1 MSNIYKFHHIY
12 GSDIKKTYTFND
24 ITASST
30 QAPLDTPSI
39 YNDDMIINIKHKLTS
54 LFDNQS
60 HNEVYLF
67 CKSKHILNQS
77 IYYSILTQDDNLKLN
92 KSIFERFVSNIALKP
107 QFLKTPND
115 ISTKHISTFYKSK
128 TIWSNTEKSI
138 ITPIGV
144 SAFYKKRY
152 IFNHNPFFLKETD
165 KVIEED
171 MKRHI
176 NTENKQLLFKY
187 KPEDN
192 EIYFCFADELLT
204 FFKDQQIGIPERYI
218 LELYFPNLTTQQI
231 VSLDDLQSK
240 KTALKSQS
248 EKEYEKTFSVYNS
261 NIDLLHNYS
270 IENIENLQYKINNIY
285 FTIRPAEPLKLP
297 LDIMF
302 KRVNSTDIIPLIKL
316 NPGKDLESIYRLYTG
331 DYLSDKGRKIP
342 TLFVE
347 NHENSRKIKNI
358 SEAILYNNRIGFY
371 LDLKHAE
378 IPINE
383 ELFCIVL
390 SNGDIQ
396 IKLDPKNNYTIETIE
411 VLLFPIIKKY
421 IIDVVNVFIH
431 KKNIYYFKSL
441 TSNNIE
447 LNKFDVSFYTDD
459 ISDFSFKNLKC
470 TSSVFSVLS
479 RNKKDNKYDLKYK
492 RVSFYQKMNDIQSF
506 ISLKIEEGI
515 PIQEIKHM
523 IMNNFNLSQ
532 EDTADVLNNFLKEA
546 RLQTDAFDHKKLK
559 IENNSGFDIH
569 IETKNTDYTN
579 IKIKQIFHVKH
590 INDFAYISNDIIKK
604 YINSLINLNTF
615 DSPIEACA
623 KVSGEEKIDKIA
635 DIHEAQHQEQL
646 DTELTFDDDEDDD
659 DFGTGLMSGLMSGI
673 LSDSE
678 EEAAEEEAAEEEAAE
693 EEAAEEEAAEE
704 EAAEEEAAEDA
715 KKDSADSTT
724 EDSIEAMDDLDDL
737 PESLSGS
744 LSGGDPTVDLTSIS
758 LKGRNNW
765 FTNRLKTRDKDLF
778 VLSREEQKN
787 KNYLSYSRSC
797 PWQHKRQ
804 PVIVDDD
811 ELKKIES
818 ADKKSKS
825 KSFDG
830 LIKYRGYNYICPRY
844 WCFKDDNN
852 NSRSI
857 SFQQINDGE
866 CGGWDAVN
874 PPDAKKLLK
883 GKRIIELTDDK
894 LHNSSK
900 SNNPLI
906 YKPLFPV
913 VQNPDKHPKGLCA
926 PCCFKEPI
934 EYDGF
939 PEDSQEIRN
948 QKNDD
953 QEKFFKHL
961 YEPGK
966 QQGVIKIDDALKD
979 DEKITQLAEKWKG
992 VGPSFTIKKKGKNIV
1007 ITDIVNND
1015 SKKID
1020 KIDMIPIPKNKK
1032 TQTFTRKDID
1042 LLLQKKAT
1050 NERYQK
1056 CMGKK
1061 QINPVQIEGKDTPEL
1076 ESLSDENGRDDDDR
1090 KLPAPKKPTVKKT
1103 DKKKKT
1109 LILKSLKFPLDTD
1122 EFGYI
1127 KPSLKKF
1134 IQYNTES
1141 MCYNN
1146 PPRDSTLKPDA
1157 SCLLRLGIKRNDKQ
1171 SFLQNIARIKD
1182 KKLATFKKILT
1193 DRITISKFIMA
1204 FKGELINIFYD
1215 NSKKVNKKKE
1225 NHLIKSI
1232 EADRQQAI
1240 INEFI
1245 SVKELKDKLINSY
1258 FNFID
1263 YINDDNNVI
1272 DYSYLWDFICKPYT
1286 DNESGVL
1293 FETGIN
1299 MVIFN
1304 SPQNDMTDKIEI
1316 ICPKHTFSD
1325 EIFSEF
1331 KPTVMLYKE
1340 GVFFEPI
1347 VLYDN
1352 KNSTTQILFD
1362 YDDLMKDTMIGILF
1376 SDIKNKIVEGC
1387 SLKPSMPQTYDFNK
1401 NISAKQLIEKISTIQ
1416 DAVITKQIIHYNFT
1430 TIAIIAKIKDKNIYI
1445 PCHPSP
1451 IIIDLD
1457 YEYFDSKN
1465 VLFDAYDTFNLL
1477 VEIAKTYDIPCHP
1490 LKVLVSDQI
1499 NVVGFITE
1507 TNQLVPTNIQEY
1519 DQDLFAMKT
1528 KKGELISIEK
1538 SVINIDEHSSYFS
1551 DKEILKSSA
1560 EEIERN
1566 LVVRNFLLE
1575 KNFYTCFRNMFKKYI
1590 NSESNGV
1597 DRQKIID
1604 LLDTSKVKSSDTLKQ
1619 YKLKFDKIKKLVEKI
1634 NNETISFVIY
1644 QDIILN
1650 NLYEQVRKGNTIC
1663 FNGED
1668 SGEISLPRN
1677 NLIDDSD
1684 NSEKYVIK
1692 IVDEL
1697 IRFPRLKNYILYN
1710 KSISSID
1717 VIEYSVNKQ
1726 EVIIL
1731 EEELNDYL
1739 TDVVLKES
1747 NEYVKTNQVG
1757 FTKPIKTKKYKT
1769 TFRLNYD
1776 TAEKDQDDVTVKRKS
1791 PKLLKEK
1798 DDAPADEALTDEAP
1812 ADEAPADEAQVD
1824 IATGKEKEGVAK
1836 KDTKI
1841 SSELSSKIN
1850 VDKYVVDSSVGRA
1863 SHTCKLNKSSN
1874 KSVIGKL
1881 FNNYLLNKSIVFYKM
1896 SSPVKDELSKTN
1908 CTWNVFQEIYLDYTT
1923 NEISKQEI
1931 CYSLLHILIQLNNE
1945 DMFITK
1951 PGQVSDTPN
1960 YYHILDLTYRRKFAN
1975 IWNGA
1980 EGNDDRQWKH
1990 LFNIISDKAY
2000 YLIEFEFYLLCEF
2013 FKIPCIIHGTTD
2025 NSKSQYKIS
2034 NIEHYD
2040 PLYTTYNTSNLN
2052 KKIGKDVITKNNL
2065 YTNKNKEPFCYI
2077 IGFKQFLISDYYDK
2091 HGNRN
2096 NMGINKYY
2104 RKDYNIPFDI
2114 GLMKTTNESYRIDIN
2129 KQPIKELLAHSISPS
2144 IKQYI
2149 DVIFKQKTN
2158 ELTIYESFKRE
2169 IDKFRTD
2176 KNNKKVKIVK

>member
-1 MSNIYKFHHIY
+1 MSNIFKFHHIY

-24 ITASST
+24 ITTSSSEASS
-30 QAPLDTPSI
+30 DTPTI
-39 YNDDMIINIKHKLTS
+39 YDDDMIINIKHKLTS

-60 HNEVYLF
+60 HKEVYLF

-77 IYYSILTQDDNLKLN
+77 IYYSILTQDDNIKLN
-92 KSIFERFVSNIALKP
+92 QSIFERFVSNIALNP
-107 QFLKTPND
+107 QFLKTPNN
-115 ISTKHISTFYKSK
+115 ITTKHTSNFYKNK

-138 ITPIGV
+138 ITPIGIT
-144 SAFYKKRY
+144 AFYKKRY

-165 KVIEED
+165 KLIEDD
-171 MKRHI
+171 MQRHI

-204 FFKDQQIGIPERYI
+204 FFKEQQIGIPERYI

-231 VSLDDLQSK
+231 VSLDDLLSK
-240 KTALKSQS
+240 KTAIKSQS
-248 EKEYEKTFSVYNS
+248 EKEYEKIFHVYNS

-270 IENIENLQYKINNIY
+270 LENIENLQYKINHIY
-285 FTIRPAEPLKLP
+285 FTISPSEPLKLP

-302 KRVNSTDIIPLIKL
+302 KKVNSTNIIPLIKL
-316 NPGKDLESIYRLYTG
+316 NPGKNLESIYRLYTG
-331 DYLSDKGRKIP
+331 DYLSDKGMKIP

-358 SEAILYNNRIGFY
+358 SENILYNNRIGFY

-378 IPINE
+378 TPINE

-396 IKLDPKNNYTIETIE
+396 IKLDPKNNYIIETIE
-411 VLLFPIIKKY
+411 AVLFPIIKKY

-447 LNKFDVSFYTDD
+447 LNKFDVSFYTDN
-459 ISDFSFKNLKC
+459 INEFSFKNLKC

-479 RNKKDNKYDLKYK
+479 KNKKDNLYDLKYK

-523 IMNNFNLSQ
+523 ITINFNLSQ
-532 EDTADVLNNFLKEA
+532 EEASDVLNNFLKEA
-546 RLQTDAFDHKKLK
+546 RLQTDAFEHKKIK
-559 IENNSGFDIH
+559 IENNAGFDIH

-604 YINSLINLNTF
+604 YINSLINLNAF
-615 DSPIEACA
+615 DVPVEACA
-623 KVSGEEKIDKIA
+623 KVSGEEKIEKIE

-646 DTELTFDDDEDDD
+646 DTELTFDDDDDD
-659 DFGTGLMSGLMSGI
+659 DFGAGLMSGI
-673 LSDSE
+673 LSDDDDDFGAGLMSGILSDDDDSE
-678 EEAAEEEAAEEEAAE
+678 EEEKESGEKEE
-693 EEAAEEEAAEE
+693 
-704 EAAEEEAAEDA
+704 
-715 KKDSADSTT
+715 
-724 EDSIEAMDDLDDL
+724 IDDIDDL

-830 LIKYRGYNYICPRY
+830 AIKYRGYNYICPRY

-852 NSRSI
+852 ESRSI

-874 PPDAKKLLK
+874 PPDAKKLQK

-894 LHNSSK
+894 LHNISK

-939 PEDSQEIRN
+939 PEESQETRN
-948 QKNDD
+948 KKNVEQKM
-953 QEKFFKHL
+953 FFEHL

-966 QQGVIKIDDALKD
+966 QQGIITIDESLKGD
-979 DEKITQLAEKWKG
+979 KTIAQLAEKWKG
-992 VGPSFTIKKKGKNIV
+992 VGPSFTITKKGKKIA
-1007 ITDIVNND
+1007 ITDIIDND

-1020 KIDMIPIPKNKK
+1020 KIDMLPGPKYKK
-1032 TQTFTRKDID
+1032 GTQTLSRKEIDII
-1042 LLLQKKAT
+1042 LQKKST
-1050 NERYQK
+1050 NERYRT
-1056 CMGKK
+1056 CMGKNPPKPIKLK
-1061 QINPVQIEGKDTPEL
+1061 QKDEGEL
-1076 ESLSDENGRDDDDR
+1076 NSLSDEIGRDDDE
-1090 KLPAPKKPTVKKT
+1090 KLPAPKKASVKK

-1109 LILKSLKFPLDTD
+1109 ILLKSLKFPLDPD

-1127 KPSLKKF
+1127 KPSLKRF
-1134 IQYNTES
+1134 IQYNTET

-1182 KKLATFKKILT
+1182 KKLLAFKKMLT
-1193 DRITISKFIMA
+1193 DKITISKFILA
-1204 FKGELINIFYD
+1204 FKGELINVFYD
-1215 NSKKVNKKKE
+1215 DSKNINKRRE
-1225 NHLIKSI
+1225 NKLVKSI
-1232 EADRQQAI
+1232 ENDKQQAI

-1245 SVKELKDKLINSY
+1245 SVKELKDKLINAY

-1263 YINDDNNVI
+1263 YINDDDIVI
-1272 DYSYLWDFICKPYT
+1272 DYSYLWDFICKPET
-1286 DNESGVL
+1286 DNEAGVL

-1299 MVIFN
+1299 MIIFN

-1331 KPTVMLYKE
+1331 KHTIMLYKE
-1340 GVFFEPI
+1340 GMFFEPL

-1352 KNSTTQILFD
+1352 KKNTTQILFD
-1362 YDDLMKDTMIGILF
+1362 YDDLMKDTMIHTLF
-1376 SDIKNKIVEGC
+1376 SDIKSKIIEGC
-1387 SLKPSMPQTYDFNK
+1387 SLKPSMPQKYDFTK
-1401 NISAKQLIEKISTIQ
+1401 NISAKQLIEKIAKIK
-1416 DAVITKQIIHYNFT
+1416 DAVITKQVIHYNLT

-1465 VLFDAYDTFNLL
+1465 ILFDAHDTFDLL

-1490 LKVLVSDQI
+1490 LKILISDQI
-1499 NVVGFITE
+1499 NVVGFVTE

-1519 DQDLFAMKT
+1519 NNELFVITT
-1528 KKGELISIEK
+1528 KNGKIITAEK
-1538 SVINIDEHSSYFS
+1538 SVINIDEHSAYFS
-1551 DKEILKSSA
+1551 DKEILKSST

-1575 KNFYTCFRNMFKKYI
+1575 KNFYTCFRNMFKKNL
-1590 NSESNGV
+1590 NSENNGA

-1604 LLDTSKVKSSDTLKQ
+1604 ILDTDKVKSSDTLKQ
-1619 YKLKFDKIKKLVEKI
+1619 YKQKFDKIKKIVEKI
-1634 NNETISFVIY
+1634 NSKTIQFVIY
-1644 QDIILN
+1644 QNVILN
-1650 NLYEQVRKGNTIC
+1650 NLYEQIKKGKTIC

-1668 SGEISLPRN
+1668 SGEISLPQN

-1697 IRFPRLKNYILYN
+1697 IRFPRLKDYILYN

-1717 VIEYSVNKQ
+1717 IIEYSVSKE

-1731 EEELNDYL
+1731 EEELNNYF
-1739 TDVVLKES
+1739 TDVVLQES
-1747 NEYVKTNQVG
+1747 NTYVNTNQVG

-1769 TFRLNYD
+1769 TFRLNYNSNQ
-1776 TAEKDQDDVTVKRKS
+1776 ENKDKDEDKREDKDKKQS
-1791 PKLLKEK
+1791 PGLLKE
-1798 DDAPADEALTDEAP
+1798 DEEEAM
-1812 ADEAPADEAQVD
+1812 
-1824 IATGKEKEGVAK
+1824 K
-1836 KDTKI
+1836 KDTKL
-1841 SSELSSKIN
+1841 SSEMSSDLNI
-1850 VDKYVVDSSVGRA
+1850 DKYVVGSSVDITPQ
-1863 SHTCKLNKSSN
+1863 TCRPDKSSN
-1874 KSVIGKL
+1874 KSVIGKTFKNYSL
-1881 FNNYLLNKSIVFYKM
+1881 NNTIVFYKM
-1896 SSPVKDELSKTN
+1896 SSTVKDKLSKTN
-1908 CTWNVFQEIYLDYTT
+1908 CTWNVFQEIYLDYTKHG
-1923 NEISKQEI
+1923 ISKQEM
-1931 CYSLLHILIQLNNE
+1931 CYALLHILIESNTD

-1951 PGQVSDTPN
+1951 PGQVGDTPN
-1960 YYHILDLTYRRKFAN
+1960 YYHILNLTYRRKFAN

-1980 EGNDDRQWKH
+1980 EGNDDNQWKH
-1990 LFNIISDKAY
+1990 LFNIISDKTY
-2000 YLIEFEFYLLCEF
+2000 YLTEFEFYLLCDF

-2025 NSKSQYKIS
+2025 NTKPQYKIS
-2034 NIEHYD
+2034 NIQYYD
-2040 PLYTTYNTSNLN
+2040 PLYTTYNTSNLT
-2052 KKIGKDVITKNNL
+2052 KKPAKDVITKNNL
-2065 YTNKNKEPFCYI
+2065 YTNKNNESFCYI
-2077 IGFKQFLISDYYDK
+2077 IGFKQFLLSDYYDK

-2096 NMGINKYY
+2096 NMGMNKYY

-2114 GLMKTTNESYRIDIN
+2114 GLMKTTDELYQIDIN
-2129 KQPIKELLAHSISPS
+2129 TQPIRELLTHSISPS
-2144 IKQYI
+2144 IKQYV
-2149 DVIFKQKTN
+2149 DLIFKQKTN

-2169 IDKFRTD
+2169 MDKFRVD
-2176 KNNKKVKIVK
+2176 KHNKKMKIVK